1 MTRAILLSVAICCFA
16 LALAADPGLCHAG
29 DADDSERIMEEAA
42 ASLKFFMPENR
53 AYMLEKHSEPFVPF
67 WSKMAVVFGYID
79 NRAACE
85 EIADAMTKIKNADRD
100 PGETP
105 YKFECNPI
113 DRK

>member
-1 MTRAILLSVAICCFA
+1 
-16 LALAADPGLCHAG
+16 
-29 DADDSERIMEEAA
+29 
-42 ASLKFFMPENR
+42 
-53 AYMLEKHSEPFVPF
+53 
-67 WSKMAVVFGYID
+67 MAVVFGYID